1 MRGCTDAMEAMG
13 NQEGNQCG
21 RYDAVMRQ
29 CRAIERH
36 AAGLRGEL
44 LCLAEGEGDRQRVDR
59 VLRALREQL
68 HRAEVLAD
76 AFEAIVVER
85 PRDAA

>member
-1 MRGCTDAMEAMG
+1 MRGCTDAMEAMR
-13 NQEGNQCG
+13 NQEVKECG